1 MLREGLEKRGFK
13 SSVIDE
19 CVFYSEGAVI
29 LTYVDDCI
37 IFGDSD
43 KRVDEVIQSLH
54 EGSENFD
61 FTDEGN
67 VDKYL
72 GVEVKEL
79 GDDTFELSQ
88 PHLIERIIEFVGL
101 HGNDVKLRDTPVGKP
116 LLNKDLDGVP
126 RIEDWNYRA
135 AVGMMN
141 YLVKTSRPD
150 LAMAVHQCARYNNKP
165 MLSHEKAVKRIAK

>member
-1 MLREGLEKRGFK
+1 MLKDSLEKRGFVP
-13 SSVIDE
+13 SMIDE
-19 CVFYSEGAVI
+19 CVFYSEGVVV
-29 LTYVDDCI
+29 LTYVDDFI

-43 KRVDEVIQSLH
+43 KRVDDVIQSLH

-67 VDKYL
+67 VGKYL

-88 PHLIERIIEFVGL
+88 PHLIESIIEFVGL
-101 HGNDVKLRDTPVGKP
+101 HGNDVKLRDKPVGKP
-116 LLNKDLDGVP
+116 LLNNDLDGVP

-141 YLVKTSRPD
+141 YIVQTSRPD
-150 LAMAVHQCARYNNKP
+150 LAMAVHQCARYNNNP
-165 MLSHEKAVKRIAK
+165 ILSHEKAFKRIAK